1 MNYFSLPSTSPLR
14 FISVFN
20 VWNTLFATL
29 ITEAYMENL
38 SARIFATHLQEQE
51 ALHINYLHRKSAA
64 SSIRRVY
71 QTLKDNTSKQIQTLS
86 HKIMCILQPGIQTA
100 VEDPIEVLTS
110 LTDRDDLVQELTQT
124 FCTLKRSS
132 WRTQICLTFG
142 LFQTV
147 LDNYWTCN
155 VL

>member
-1 MNYFSLPSTSPLR
+1 
-14 FISVFN
+14 
-20 VWNTLFATL
+20 
-29 ITEAYMENL
+29 MENL

-51 ALHINYLHRKSAA
+51 ALHMNYLHRKSAA

-71 QTLKDNTSKQIQTLS
+71 QTLRDNTSRQIQTLS
-86 HKIMCILQPGIQTA
+86 HRIMCILQPGIQTT

-132 WRTQICLTFG
+132 
-142 LFQTV
+142 
-147 LDNYWTCN
+147 
-155 VL
+155 

>member
-1 MNYFSLPSTSPLR
+1 
-14 FISVFN
+14 
-20 VWNTLFATL
+20 
-29 ITEAYMENL
+29 MENL

-64 SSIRRVY
+64 SSIGRVY
-71 QTLKDNTSKQIQTLS
+71 QTLRDNTSRQIQTLS
-86 HKIMCILQPGIQTA
+86 HRIMCILQPGIPTA

-132 WRTQICLTFG
+132 
-142 LFQTV
+142 
-147 LDNYWTCN
+147 
-155 VL
+155 

>member
-1 MNYFSLPSTSPLR
+1 
-14 FISVFN
+14 
-20 VWNTLFATL
+20 
-29 ITEAYMENL
+29 MENL

-71 QTLKDNTSKQIQTLS
+71 QTLRDNTSRQIQTLS
-86 HKIMCILQPGIQTA
+86 HRIMCILQPGIPGIPTA

-132 WRTQICLTFG
+132 
-142 LFQTV
+142 
-147 LDNYWTCN
+147 
-155 VL
+155 